1 MDSRPLGRAGE
12 GLAMDSRPRGR
23 AGEGLAMDSRPLGR
37 AGEGLGFIPIPLS
50 LHSHLLEQAVGVA
63 PTIHHVEDEADV
75 DADAT
80 SEALVE
86 PDVA

>member
-1 MDSRPLGRAGE
+1 MSSRPLGRAGE
-12 GLAMDSRPRGR
+12 GLLS
-23 AGEGLAMDSRPLGR
+23 L
-37 AGEGLGFIPIPLS
+37 PIPLS

-86 PDVA
+86 PDVAGERVPVAVEGKTDELALAVEDR